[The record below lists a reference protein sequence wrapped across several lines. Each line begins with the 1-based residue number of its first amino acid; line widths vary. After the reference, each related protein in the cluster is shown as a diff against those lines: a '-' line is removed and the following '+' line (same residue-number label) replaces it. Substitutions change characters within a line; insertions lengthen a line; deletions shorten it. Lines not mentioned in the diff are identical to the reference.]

1 LTLEKAMKL
10 IHLIPVLALAG
21 TIGATHELSGSWGTP
36 AAATPALASVVPPW
50 LRQEGG
56 EPGSVDRGGDSDLP
70 PEVCAGIYGI
80 GADGADPHAALCE
93 QTVHEVGAA
102 SAHDGQAGLHEHDS
116 DPHAGL
122 YVNGDDPHAGHVH
135 DDDPHAGH
143 VHDDDPHAGHDVY
156 AATVPG
162 TDGDAYE
169 RVGLSPAPEVP
180 LPAPVERSSAPN
192 GRSVAQVFAERATLA
207 QKSVRVRGTVVKINE
222 GILGKTYL
230 HLRDGSGSADG
241 GDDDLTVTTTE
252 PFQLGETVE
261 VEGTLAINQDVGA
274 GYNYDALLTLAARV
288 TP

>member
-1 LTLEKAMKL
+1 MKL

-50 LRQEGG
+50 LREDGG
-56 EPGSVDRGGDSDLP
+56 EDVGVTEDGESGDPRAD
-70 PEVCAGIYGI
+70 VCAGIHGV
-80 GADGADPHAALCE
+80 GPDGTDPHAALCDD
-93 QTVHEVGAA
+93 TGAA
-102 SAHDGQAGLHEHDS
+102 RGSGEVHHEHAGIHEHGG

-122 YVNGDDPHAGHVH
+122 YADGDDPHTGHAH
-135 DDDPHAGH
+135 
-143 VHDDDPHAGHDVY
+143 DDPHAGHDVY
-156 AATVPG
+156 AATDPG
-162 TDGDAYE
+162 SDEDAYE
-169 RVGLSPAPEVP
+169 RVGLTPAPEVP

-230 HLRDGSGSADG
+230 HLRDGSGSADA

-261 VEGTLAINQDVGA
+261 VEGTLAIHQDVGA

-288 TP
+288 AP